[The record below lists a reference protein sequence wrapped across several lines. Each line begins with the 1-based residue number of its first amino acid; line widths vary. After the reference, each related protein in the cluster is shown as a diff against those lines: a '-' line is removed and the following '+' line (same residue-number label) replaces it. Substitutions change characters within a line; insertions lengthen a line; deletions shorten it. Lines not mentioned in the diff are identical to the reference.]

1 MTLTPRGLLD
11 VTGLV
16 YRPVIADWDRSG
28 LDPQPAGYRGGRAM
42 FHQEAL
48 MADHTTA
55 TRSVNQIVAAVF
67 GAIYTLVGI
76 AGFFVSE
83 TFAAAEDNELVGFQV
98 NHLHNIVHLLI
109 GLALLAAA
117 TRHATA
123 RSANLAIG
131 ATYLLLGVLGPLITG
146 NEDINIIALNTA
158 DNWLHIVSGV
168 LLLAVGLLADK
179 GARDRTH
186 T

>member
-1 MTLTPRGLLD
+1 
-11 VTGLV
+11 
-16 YRPVIADWDRSG
+16 
-28 LDPQPAGYRGGRAM
+28 
-42 FHQEAL
+42 
-48 MADHTTA
+48 MADRTTG
-55 TRSVNQIVAAVF
+55 TRSVNSTVAAVF
-67 GAIYTLVGI
+67 GGVYTLVGI

-83 TFAAAEDNELVGFQV
+83 TFAAAEDNDLLGFQV

-109 GLALLAAA
+109 GVALLAAA
-117 TRHATA
+117 KKHATA

-158 DNWLHIVSGV
+158 DNWLHVASGV
-168 LLLAVGLLADK
+168 LLLAVALLADK

-186 T
+186 A